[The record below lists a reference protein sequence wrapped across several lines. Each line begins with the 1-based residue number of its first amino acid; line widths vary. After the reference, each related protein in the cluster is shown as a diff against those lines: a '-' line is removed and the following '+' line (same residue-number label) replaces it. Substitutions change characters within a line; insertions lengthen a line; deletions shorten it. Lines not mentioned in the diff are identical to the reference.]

1 PSGLARKYGRLLARC
16 ESSLACVF
24 GRPHTAR
31 VCSLPASVASSTLAG
46 NKPPYLRTRPLALT
60 LPVERIRPLILVRLT
75 GELDDRLTLLVRI
88 LAEDPHLLG
97 LDLDHV
103 VAGPRVSPQA
113 KRRDRAGHDREQA
126 LELPRV
132 RNVLVAAENK
142 IHVRAQQHLEQVARV
157 VDDVALTARSGNRQQ
172 VVVQHE
178 DAQVGGLRELLLN
191 QRVAV
196 ATDLTV
202 VEVRLGR
209 VHGDDR
215 DALHVQLARARP
227 EHLLE
232 MHVTDVARVVVARN
246 DDQLIAVDAVDE
258 GACGLVFLLEP
269 VGGEVAADHGHVG
282 MQLVDSAFLGALMWA
297 ILGIMRSRF
306 SETRI
311 SYVMMHTVLLIVVT
325 LAALG
330 FIEPYRLGM
339 VGIGFALV
347 LYLLFRELGLFF
359 NIPRRKRTLMGVLMV
374 LIALELSWFVL
385 LLPLGILNATAF
397 IVLALV
403 LIRDVLLTHAG
414 GKLSTVYLFRQFTFL
429 TLFMIIIFAASRW
442 TL

>member
-1 PSGLARKYGRLLARC
+1 MVKKLMLL
-16 ESSLACVF
+16 L
-24 GRPHTAR
+24 TAVQR
-31 VCSLPASVASSTLAG
+31 RWNLPYKAALWA
-46 NKPPYLRTRPLALT
+46 LALGVT
-60 LPVERIRPLILVRLT
+60 AVSGFWWAWVLVYAIVSVTAYLGESHDRTLVRASYWLT
-75 GELDDRLTLLVRI
+75 
-88 LAEDPHLLG
+88 
-97 LDLDHV
+97 
-103 VAGPRVSPQA
+103 
-113 KRRDRAGHDREQA
+113 
-126 LELPRV
+126 
-132 RNVLVAAENK
+132 
-142 IHVRAQQHLEQVARV
+142 
-157 VDDVALTARSGNRQQ
+157 
-172 VVVQHE
+172 
-178 DAQVGGLRELLLN
+178 
-191 QRVAV
+191 VAV
-196 ATDLTV
+196 A
-202 VEVRLGR
+202 
-209 VHGDDR
+209 
-215 DALHVQLARARP
+215 P
-227 EHLLE
+227 ILLYLQ
-232 MHVTDVARVVVARN
+232 AASR
-246 DDQLIAVDAVDE
+246 IP
-258 GACGLVFLLEP
+258 FLSS
-269 VGGEVAADHGHVG
+269 VG
-282 MQLVDSAFLGALMWA
+282 MQLVVSAFLGALMWA